1 MYKIQI
7 VPSLNRFITEVCR
20 EGYKNS
26 DFLLENYQIIRV
38 NKISSKFV
46 SFKSLCNYN
55 LTFLIHFQKS
65 MKVFALLVILVA
77 LFIGLT
83 TSQKHGASC
92 THTGIKP
99 KDDSVCS
106 GNLLC
111 GISNTCVC
119 PDTYGSSPLNFN
131 IAADGL
137 SCVERS

>member
-26 DFLLENYQIIRV
+26 DFLLENYQIIR
-38 NKISSKFV
+38 
-46 SFKSLCNYN
+46 
-55 LTFLIHFQKS
+55 KS